1 MVYIDFPLPVNIL
14 NDSIRGRIAE
24 MVRLAD
30 MVTLAEVR
38 GRLRMTFTVARV
50 WKE

>member
-1 MVYIDFPLPVNIL
+1 MDAHRET
-14 NDSIRGRIAE
+14 DRRIAE

-38 GRLRMTFTVARV
+38 GRLHMTFTVARV